1 MATFEKRE
9 TRKKRKKN
17 RVLTV
22 VLLVLCFCLNST
34 SFLKIPGLSL
44 TYLEPLPRSR
54 RGAEQPESSTPL
66 ARCMAATCFI
76 NENHALYLQKCS
88 SADSMKPF
96 SCTGWHLTQRAVCPI
111 NSACFFF
118 FFLLFFL
125 FSSFF
130 FSFFLFKQG
139 NRLVQK
145 LHNCP
150 CILLRNQWMLHAA
163 EILVETPTSIKVS
176 FQRPTSQR
184 QKIKR

>member
-9 TRKKRKKN
+9 TRKKKKKN

-96 SCTGWHLTQRAVCPI
+96 SCTG
-111 NSACFFF
+111 
-118 FFLLFFL
+118 
-125 FSSFF
+125 
-130 FSFFLFKQG
+130 
-139 NRLVQK
+139 
-145 LHNCP
+145 
-150 CILLRNQWMLHAA
+150 
-163 EILVETPTSIKVS
+163 
-176 FQRPTSQR
+176 
-184 QKIKR
+184 